1 MLFYQYSTNARSN
14 IFICVQRREKR
25 SYFQKSWF
33 WLLGETVRCANGS
46 VGDTMKSILIKYEN
60 LARSNVAKTLAI
72 YLTKEN
78 PALCHIYVRD
88 KVYDVPKNE
97 EGVREFA
104 EIRET
109 FQKFLESLDD

>member
-1 MLFYQYSTNARSN
+1 MAFKITAEEFQKDEKAVEIIPGLYG
-14 IFICVQRREKR
+14 ICVCLKICRDDK
-25 SYFQKSWF
+25 YH
-33 WLLGETVRCANGS
+33 
-46 VGDTMKSILIKYEN
+46 LIKYEN